1 MKDIQKF
8 YNRKRF
14 IYNIMEQL

>member
-14 IYNIMEQL
+14 IYSIMEQL